1 MQTLR
6 FETDE
11 SLQARPA
18 TAFAPTAAGIFVR
31 NPAAA
36 ISARRS
42 VLTQA
47 AFSGYSPPELKKTTQ
62 NASAHAVLLLAP
74 DSQQPATFMTVSI
87 RTCVVALCSR
97 GATLR
102 SASRGL
108 ASLNMKERER
118 TFIMIKPDAVQRGL
132 VGNIIT

>member
-1 MQTLR
+1 VQTLR

-47 AFSGYSPPELKKTTQ
+47 AFSGYAPPELKKTYPKCT
-62 NASAHAVLLLAP
+62 HAVLLLAP
-74 DSQQPATFMTVSI
+74 DSQQPVTFMTVSI